1 METLLLKQNLGMQIS
16 MQMMVLQVIQNRVIA
31 LKHFRLLNVKT
42 KVLNAVNNARLFSE
56 TKQTK
61 KMQR

>member
-31 LKHFRLLNVKT
+31 LKHFRLLKD
-42 KVLNAVNNARLFSE
+42 KGAKCS
-56 TKQTK
+56 
-61 KMQR
+61 